1 MADIEMLKK
10 YGYTKGYE
18 NLVKV
23 SSDDLFPEYIEKE
36 ADESIEKVKEKQT
49 ENSVNFA
56 FITDN
61 HYLTAKGHDV
71 NFGRTMNAY
80 KKIAENTGIDKVF
93 FRRRS
98 DR

>member
-1 MADIEMLKK
+1 MADVELLKK

-36 ADESIEKVKEKQT
+36 ADESIATVKEKQT

-61 HYLTAKGHDV
+61 HYMPAKGHDV
-71 NFGRTMNAY
+71 NLGRTINAY

-93 FRRRS
+93 
-98 DR
+98 